1 MSSIGITWPEPTTNK
16 DEGSDDKSCTTT
28 ESEDTSESDAEEQVS
43 TSRKEEVSEENKAK
57 GKVSEDG
64 GNCFIIYIYVF
75 QPLVEA
81 CATKFQFALH
91 VCPYPTH
98 ALPALQVKRLQLLS
112 PPVRWPPL

>member
-1 MSSIGITWPEPTTNK
+1 MANRPHRPRDPCLREYMSSIGITWPEPTTNK

-64 GNCFIIYIYVF
+64 GNCFIIYIYMF
-75 QPLVEA
+75 SNP
-81 CATKFQFALH
+81 
-91 VCPYPTH
+91 
-98 ALPALQVKRLQLLS
+98 
-112 PPVRWPPL
+112 